1 MKYRLLFDKL
11 NIETFSEC
19 KNLVH
24 IIDSVL
30 MNAHKINNIK
40 DFTYQSYGNGCGSNV
55 EVYYKNNLIEI
66 IEVVEC

>member
-1 MKYRLLFDKL
+1 MKYRLLFNKL

-24 IIDSVL
+24 IIDSIL
-30 MNAHKINNIK
+30 MSAHKINNIK
-40 DFTYQSYGNGCGSNV
+40 DFTYQSYGNGRGSNV

-66 IEVVEC
+66 IEVVAC

>member
-1 MKYRLLFDKL
+1 MKYRLLFNKL

-24 IIDSVL
+24 IIDSIL
-30 MNAHKINNIK
+30 MSAHKINNIK
-40 DFTYQSYGNGCGSNV
+40 DFTYQSYGNGRGSKV

>member
-1 MKYRLLFDKL
+1 MKYRLLFNKL

-40 DFTYQSYGNGCGSNV
+40 DFSLS
-55 EVYYKNNLIEI
+55 I
-66 IEVVEC
+66 IWKWPRI